1 MLSGMSKR
9 DFLARATEIF
19 DQKGSD
25 CEAFC
30 PICFKMFLNWQ
41 DKERHV
47 KSVHENDES
56 GKFKCLSCNK
66 TFMSKSTRI
75 PFMPK
80 QSQLQPAIRARKLSA
95 MQLVSKGTLK
105 ANTQW
110 KGILTRSNA
119 SIVVYTLQGK
129 TT

>member
-30 PICFKMFLNWQ
+30 PICFKMFLNWK

-56 GKFKCLSCNK
+56 GKFKCPSCSK
-66 TFMSKSTRI
+66 TFMSKSSLDYHKDTI
-75 PFMPK
+75 HAKTKSIATCNSCKKTF
-80 QSQLQPAIRARKLSA
+80 SHAISLKRHFK
-95 MQLVSKGTLK
+95 SKHSMERHINKIKCFDCG
-105 ANTQW
+105 
-110 KGILTRSNA
+110 
-119 SIVVYTLQGK
+119 V
-129 TT
+129 